1 MRVGIVGCGAVGA
14 RVARQLVAADTVDQL
29 LLCDPRRDR
38 AAVLAASLGDRA
50 RLVGDVREERVDGV
64 VLACDAGRHFA
75 LARDLVEAGR
85 FVVSTS
91 DSLEEVRLLQS
102 LALRAEARGTT
113 VLLGAGFAPGLTCV
127 LAALGRRWF
136 DEVEEIHV
144 AKVGT
149 GGPACARAHHQ
160 AFRRQTLE
168 WRDGAWMQRH
178 GGSGRE
184 LCWFPD
190 PIGGRDCYRAAL
202 ADPLLLVHA
211 FPGLRRASARVA
223 ATRRDRL
230 TMQLP
235 MLTPPH
241 ADGGV
246 GAVRVELRGRVGT
259 TTKVEILGAI
269 DRPGVAAGA
278 VAALACQW
286 VLEGRITGT
295 GSFGLGEVVEPKAFL
310 SELAARGVRGAVFD
324 GTPRTLAPP
333 DPTRPGS

>member
-1 MRVGIVGCGAVGA
+1 MRIGIVGCGAVGA
-14 RVARQLVAADTVDQL
+14 RAARQLLASGVVESL
-29 LLCDPRRDR
+29 
-38 AAVLAASLGDRA
+38 VLADRRRVRATVLATSLGDRA
-50 RLVGDVREERVDGV
+50 SVVHDVRGAPIDGAI
-64 VLACDAGRHFA
+64 LACDTGLHFGI
-75 LARDLVEAGR
+75 ARDLVDAGR

-91 DSLEEVRLLQS
+91 DALDEVQLLQT
-102 LALRAEARGTT
+102 LDARAEAQG
-113 VLLGAGFAPGLTCV
+113 VSVVLGAGFAPGLTCV
-127 LAALGRRWF
+127 LAALGRTWF
-136 DEVEEIHV
+136 DEVDEIYV

-149 GGPACARAHHQ
+149 GGPACARAHHR
-160 AFRRQTLE
+160 AFRSQTLE
-168 WRDGAWMQRH
+168 WRDGAWIQRH

-211 FPGLRRASARVA
+211 FPGLRRVSARVA

-246 GAVRVELRGRVGT
+246 GAVRVELRGRRGDERR
-259 TTKVEILGAI
+259 VEILGAI

-278 VAALACQW
+278 VAALAAQW
-286 VLEGRITGT
+286 VLEGRVRRAGAA
-295 GSFGLGEVVEPKAFL
+295 GLGTLVEPKAFL
-310 SELAARGVRGAVFD
+310 TELAARGVKAAIFD
-324 GTPRTLAPP
+324 GTPRSPGPP
-333 DPTRPGS
+333 DPSPAG